1 MRDLSAATG
10 FGKMAVSSKTVKQ
23 HSIQAKTAAC
33 IHCACMSH
41 RLFKCTTV
49 LLCLQQVIE
58 RIDRFLDSTGAHS
71 QVILVPSIRD
81 IHHHAVFPQP
91 PLALDRLGS
100 RHPQA
105 YTCLP
110 NPATF
115 SCNEVTVGVVTSD
128 VLKHLSGQEV
138 QKGPSGD
145 RLPSLA
151 GHLLGQQR

>member
-1 MRDLSAATG
+1 M
-10 FGKMAVSSKTVKQ
+10 
-23 HSIQAKTAAC
+23 QANMMIWEMILFMCFVVTHAD
-33 IHCACMSH
+33 HCH
-41 RLFKCTTV
+41 GLILQPVYIV
-49 LLCLQQVIE
+49 LVFHIEPCLRLCLRQVIE
-58 RIDRFLDSTGAHS
+58 RIDRFLDSAGAHS
-71 QVILVPSIRD
+71 QVVLVPSIRD

-110 NPATF
+110 NPAIF

-138 QKGPSGD
+138 QRGPLGD